1 MNKADGRRNPV
12 GLARRY
18 SYFNRNCLT
27 KVINGKIVDLYV
39 NFDDF
44 SSLAP
49 IQKRRAARKARGSV
63 RLRFLR

>member
-12 GLARRY
+12 GFARRY
-18 SYFNRNCLT
+18 SYFNRNYLT

-44 SSLAP
+44 SGQAP
-49 IQKRRAARKARGSV
+49 MQKRRH
-63 RLRFLR
+63 